1 MGYTVRITKRQLRY
15 FSKLAKTEGKVLIK
29 HLPDSSDFSSKEG
42 SWKNYWLS
50 LMKKSWPKVGAGKEE
65 QVGCHVVDIET
76 GCVYICPR
84 SGNGNTTIIGHEDE
98 RIFIVNRNLLVP
110 FRLEDS
116 NYEGPCKSPQE
127 ALSKALSKIS
137 LL

>member
-84 SGNGNTTIIGHEDE
+84 SGNENTTIIGHEDE
-98 RIFIVNRNLLVP
+98 HFHCQSQSSCPL
-110 FRLEDS
+110 
-116 NYEGPCKSPQE
+116 
-127 ALSKALSKIS
+127 
-137 LL
+137 

>member
-1 MGYTVRITKRQLRY
+1 MGYTVRITKKQLRY
-15 FSKLAKTEGKVLIK
+15 FIKLAKAEGKVLIK
-29 HLPDSSDFSSKEG
+29 HLPNSSDFISKEG

-50 LMKKSWPKVGAGKEE
+50 LMNKSWPKVGVGKEE

-76 GCVYICPR
+76 GIVYICPR
-84 SGNGNTTIIGHEDE
+84 SSNENTSIIGHEDE
-98 RIFIVNRNLLVP
+98 RIFIVKHNLLVP

-116 NYEGPCKSPQE
+116 NYNGPCKSHQE

>member
-1 MGYTVRITKRQLRY
+1 MGYTVRITKKQPRY

-29 HLPDSSDFSSKEG
+29 HLPDSSDFLSKDG
-42 SWKNYWLS
+42 SWKNYWIS
-50 LMKKSWPKVGAGKEE
+50 SMNKTWPKVGVGKEE

-76 GCVYICPR
+76 GDVYICPR
-84 SGNGNTTIIGHEDE
+84 SGNENTSIIGHEDE
-98 RIFIVNRNLLVP
+98 RIFIVNSNLLVP

-116 NYEGPCKSPQE
+116 NYNGPCKSLQE

>member
-1 MGYTVRITKRQLRY
+1 MGYTVRITKKQLRY

-42 SWKNYWLS
+42 SWKNYWVS
-50 LMKKSWPKVGAGKEE
+50 LMNKSWPKAGVGKEE
-65 QVGCHVVDIET
+65 KVGCHVVDIET
-76 GCVYICPR
+76 GSVYICPR
-84 SGNGNTTIIGHEDE
+84 SGNENTSIIGHEDE

-116 NYEGPCKSPQE
+116 NYNGPCKSPQE
-127 ALSKALSKIS
+127 ALLKALSKIS